1 MANPNTSEKSNY
13 LDREENLTKGNL
25 SAKKVAIYYYDSVS
39 DTLKPGI
46 GGDITI
52 SGTGLATEA
61 KQDDIIEQ
69 VTDINAVQEQATDL
83 FGSTIT
89 STRYNQ
95 VEIDFAVADPDAISD
110 LTVTKTNG
118 GDASTAN
125 GQAVFSTSTHASG
138 GIKAVT
144 NLNVTYRPQNE
155 TFASFTTIFTA
166 GVANSYQ
173 RIGIYDANNGF
184 FIGYEGTSFGIT
196 IRQSGVD
203 TTVAKGSFNVDTLAG
218 GATSKFTRN
227 GVPEAL
233 DPTKDNLYRIRFGW
247 LGASGVYFDVLSP
260 DQRWVT
266 YHIHRVANSSTIP
279 SIANP
284 NLPITL
290 DARKTSGATDIKMY
304 TACWA
309 GGTSCNLMK
318 ITDTIYDNTLAPVYR
333 SVISGRSSTG
343 GGTYYNVKVNPSG
356 SLITAIGDITGVDG
370 QATMAA
376 SFPVVIASDQTAIPV
391 TTGLTDDPLAKYK
404 ISDTD
409 SASDPKYYGNVA
421 ADGSWYI
428 MKETTSAGT
437 YRYCK
442 GASSYSTN
450 WTGRAGLT
458 YDYFDVI
465 F

>member
-1 MANPNTSEKSNY
+1 MSIDNTSEKSVD
-13 LDREENLTKGNL
+13 LDRQENLTKGNL
-25 SAKKVAIYYYDSVS
+25 SAKKVAMYYYDAGT

-46 GGDITI
+46 GGDINI
-52 SGTGLATEA
+52 SGTGLATEN
-61 KQDDIIEQ
+61 KQNDTI
-69 VTDINAVQEQATDL
+69 TAVKNVSAGLTELDL
-83 FGSTIT
+83 FGAGIT
-89 STRYNQ
+89 ATRYNH
-95 VEIDFAVADPDAISD
+95 VEIDFAQSDPDVISD
-110 LTVTKTNG
+110 ITVTKTSG
-118 GDASTAN
+118 GDAVNAS
-125 GQAVFSTSTHASG
+125 GQAVFSTGTNATG

-144 NLNVTYRPQNE
+144 NNIVEYRPHNE
-155 TFASFTTIFTA
+155 SYAAFTAIFTA

-173 RIGIYDANNGF
+173 RIGIYDNSNGF

-196 IRQSGVD
+196 IRSSSVD

-218 GATSKFTRN
+218 GASSKFTRN

-247 LGASGVYFDVLSP
+247 LGASAIYFEVLSP
-260 DQRWVT
+260 DQQWIVF
-266 YHIHRVANSSTIP
+266 HKHRVANSATVP

-290 DARKTSGATDIKMY
+290 DARKTSGSTNIVMS

-309 GGTSCNLMK
+309 GGTTCNMMK
-318 ITDTIYDNTLAPVYR
+318 VTSTITNNTLAPLQR
-333 SVISGRSSTG
+333 SVITGYSSAG
-343 GGTYYNVKVNPSG
+343 GGSYNNVKVTPSG
-356 SLITAIGDITGVDG
+356 SMTIAIGDITGVDG
-370 QATMAA
+370 QATMAT
-376 SFPVVIASDQTAIPV
+376 SFPVVIASDQSAIPV
-391 TTGLTDDPLAKYK
+391 TTGLTDDPLVKYK

-409 SASDPKYYGNVA
+409 SSSDPKYYGNVA

-450 WTGRAGLT
+450 WTGRASLT